1 MTRALLVAR
10 SEFLKYVTRRGFIIS
25 LLLFPVWLV
34 VAGLVPQWIESKT
47 PTRSFT
53 VVDHTGGEFAFAIA
67 KAVRDDTDGAER
79 DALSDYAAAN
89 IDMAKVRAKM
99 PALAAML
106 DAPSG
111 DAGALAQFR
120 ASGGV
125 DGVLAQV
132 GPWRKPGAVFEPP
145 RPRFQ
150 FKLPGAL
157 ERSPAPGFAHA
168 ASTRLSGHR
177 ALYAVVLVPQGFS
190 GAKTSPAAEFWS
202 VNASD
207 PELEHFV
214 QRALTDE
221 LRRQVLAHIAP
232 DVAPETLKPSARL
245 RALDPAASSGN
256 HQLSLA
262 DQARTYAPAVL
273 AFLLLLTIF
282 MNAGALL
289 SGVIEEKSSRIVE
302 VMLSCVT
309 PVEFMTGKL
318 LGAAAASLLTLIL
331 WAAMLIGGAAIF
343 LPGAAANIGNI
354 LLSIFSTGLL
364 PMLLLCFI
372 CGLLIYASIFLAI
385 GSMATSIQDAQA
397 LVGPT
402 MILVMAPLIMMPALL
417 RDPNGTIATVLSW
430 IPIYTPF
437 FLMFRLPWHPPM
449 IELIGA
455 TLLMLVTTVLLVF
468 QMGRVFAAHVLTTER
483 PPRLGAMLRKLIG
496 RR

>member
-25 LLLFPVWLV
+25 LLMFPVWV
-34 VAGLVPQWIESKT
+34 VIGGVVPQWIESKT

-53 VVDHTGGEFAFAIA
+53 VVDRTGGAFAFAIA
-67 KAVRDDTDGAER
+67 KAVRDDTEGAER

-89 IDMAKVRAKM
+89 IDMAALRVKI

-111 DAGALAQFR
+111 DAAALAQFR
-120 ASGGV
+120 KSGGV
-125 DGVLAQV
+125 DGVRARIS
-132 GPWRKPGAVFEPP
+132 PWRTTGQAFEPP
-145 RPRFQ
+145 RPRFR
-150 FKLPGAL
+150 FELPGAL
-157 ERSPAPGFAHA
+157 EKSPPSDFPRKADAQ
-168 ASTRLSGHR
+168 LSGHG
-177 ALYAVVLVPQGFS
+177 ALYAVVLVPHGFS
-190 GAKTSPAAEFWS
+190 GAKTAPEAEFWS
-202 VNASD
+202 INASD

-221 LRRQVLAHIAP
+221 LRRQVLAEIAP
-232 DVAPETLKPSARL
+232 TVAPETLKPSARL
-245 RALDPAASSGN
+245 RSLDPAASSGN
-256 HQLSLA
+256 HQVSLA
-262 DQARTYAPAVL
+262 DQARIYAPAVL

-318 LGAAAASLLTLIL
+318 LGAAAASLLTLVL

-343 LPGAAANIGNI
+343 LPGAAANIGSI
-354 LLSIFSTGLL
+354 LFSIFSTGLL

-417 RDPNGTIATVLSW
+417 HDPNGTIATVLSW

-449 IELIGA
+449 FEMIGA
-455 TLLMLVTTVLLVF
+455 TVLMLVTTVVLVL
-468 QMGRVFAAHVLTTER
+468 QMGRVFAAHVLTAER
-483 PPRLGAMLRKLIG
+483 PPRLGALLRKLV
-496 RR
+496 RRH